1 MNEINQ
7 GLILSGIGILITFSS
22 LGILILVILL
32 LKTFFPPEGRD
43 RESVPS
49 VGEPGKSQ
57 SDRKQNKRIAA
68 AVGAALILQKNKD
81 HSSSLGKVL
90 ETPPGNWWHKALNRI
105 QFKE

>member
-32 LKTFFPPEGRD
+32 LKTIFPPEGRD
-43 RESVPS
+43 REFVTD
-49 VGEPGKSQ
+49 VGAPGKSQ
-57 SDRKQNKRIAA
+57 TDRDWKKRIAA
-68 AVGAALILQKNKD
+68 GVGAALILQNNKD

-90 ETPPGNWWHKALNRI
+90 ESPPGYWWQKALNRI

>member
-7 GLILSGIGILITFSS
+7 GLILSGIGILITFSA

-32 LKTFFPPEGRD
+32 LKTVFPPEGRV
-43 RESVPS
+43 RESVPK
-49 VGEPGKSQ
+49 GEEPGASQ
-57 SDRKQNKRIAA
+57 TDRERNKRIAA
-68 AVGAALILQKNKD
+68 AVGAAMILQKKTD
-81 HSSSLGKVL
+81 HSAGLGKVL